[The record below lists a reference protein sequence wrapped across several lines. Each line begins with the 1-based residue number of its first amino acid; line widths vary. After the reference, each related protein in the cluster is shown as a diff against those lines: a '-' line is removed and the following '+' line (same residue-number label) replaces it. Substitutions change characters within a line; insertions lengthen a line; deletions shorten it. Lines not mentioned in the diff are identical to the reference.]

1 MIPLY
6 ASARAW
12 ACASSAATRRSTG
25 RYARSGPARDRR
37 HAPEQR
43 CQTPAHARANRGR
56 STASPLRGRR
66 STRAGCTTTICPRF
80 GGFVLIKNLA
90 AHQRGNPCRERRHSR
105 PDRWSL
111 PGAAGRPKPGVISIL
126 KPVNACFLKRVTLAV
141 WCTPSRAGRHQEREF
156 SGGQWNFSPPKQK
169 GDAHGRDGHG
179 HSNQSHLAR
188 DFRRDVER
196 DFGRLLQIQCIVGT
210 EHFAAQDRRL
220 S

>member
-90 AHQRGNPCRERRHSR
+90 AHQRGNPCRELLGSIAREVGGVRLRR
-105 PDRWSL
+105 PALCNMDDVTV
-111 PGAAGRPKPGVISIL
+111 GGRATDKKEDTGVI
-126 KPVNACFLKRVTLAV
+126 
-141 WCTPSRAGRHQEREF
+141 RARTVGRCPEQQVDQNR
-156 SGGQWNFSPPKQK
+156 
-169 GDAHGRDGHG
+169 A
-179 HSNQSHLAR
+179 
-188 DFRRDVER
+188 
-196 DFGRLLQIQCIVGT
+196 
-210 EHFAAQDRRL
+210 
-220 S
+220 